1 MRFCS
6 FEWNRNWYGNN
17 GVSDVKE
24 TIYPLSK
31 IFPLAFFTN
40 KTSTFTF
47 PTVREIFNNDIVA
60 SNTTPSIGT
69 ITLPPQ
75 TTSKITIKDSA
86 GNIISTTNSAVLTS
100 SGQYMA
106 EYYISYNHGKYD
118 GCYDTLIY
126 YFSALENKH
135 PLKKYTITDCVIRC
149 LELAEPLRVTNSTG
163 DISLNTVLIKSK
175 EIPRFTFDGVEYSED
190 GLTYTIRQG
199 SQAEK
204 YDKIL
209 APTFTMT
216 KATLREQLQQIG
228 GFIHAE
234 PRLRNGVIYFD
245 EYGSNKY
252 SEISKKRYISA
263 KTSQNINEYCTS
275 LDSSADNLINRLD
288 YAQGVIIE
296 PFSGGAKTLR
306 CEATTLKIA
315 DDETS
320 FISTQLPIMEV
331 VKLEGQALV
340 KGSTT
345 EFTPWIDLTS
355 CVCEQAD
362 YLNLSSY
369 DGFFPYTKAYALYY
383 TQGQKNIRG
392 LFYKNPDAISTAWF
406 QHYAIVNCFKLN
418 GYEINEGNDKKIT
431 PYPKM
436 RFRVSYIP
444 IFSARIKTNKSI
456 VSLGEMPRT
465 LSYNQSNNFIETR
478 YYGEN
483 LKGVIARLGNIEKE
497 YTYKVAFLTDIPK
510 VGELF
515 DENYYISAVSC
526 EYHTTYIKVTVGLS
540 KDFNRLSEYIGISS
554 DIRMW
559 EVSEKQAYSRD
570 TVFNEYVLID
580 TTNAQQSDNFVL
592 INNGLSI
599 MSAISGETEDII
611 SEAEVLC
618 LNKKGK
624 KVTNYVISL
633 PVVSSA
639 FGNSLLFSFN
649 FEDNY
654 SAGQKVISA
663 ESANTKAYLSN
674 YVPYCDFYGR
684 FYYLGFNL
692 KNNTASTVDAFEL
705 PQKDNIDNSDAII
718 TTKSKFFVYRKNG
731 ADVPTI
737 NVQIHFCS
745 TDESI
750 VIGGALASNCALVNQ
765 KISKTKLYI
774 LPERINK
781 FAQSIDV
788 ANLVGYDVPELT
800 GQNIIRFYNGILAQ
814 ESGKAWAIV
823 TEPQIIKEIV
833 EDEDGNEVEQA
844 IDMGSKLILGRNI
857 DITQG
862 KYIRLPDFVFKQ
874 NLYK

>member
-1 MRFCS
+1 MKYS
-6 FEWNRNWYGNN
+6 IASSTVKDSLGNIQARNFQ
-17 GVSDVKE
+17 
-24 TIYPLSK
+24 SK
-31 IFPLAFFTN
+31 IIEGVLILNQTN
-40 KTSTFTF
+40 ILNLPSAKEIYNTES
-47 PTVREIFNNDIVA
+47 IFNYEIPGLKWYYE
-60 SNTTPSIGT
+60 SGQFIS
-69 ITLPPQ
+69 L
-75 TTSKITIKDSA
+75 SDSA
-86 GNIISTTNSAVLTS
+86 GNIISSNNTNILINSGGIFKAKYFIKYSLVAELAGAS
-100 SGQYMA
+100 SEFEA
-106 EYYISYNHGKYD
+106 TIEYSI
-118 GCYDTLIY
+118 T
-126 YFSALENKH
+126 ALENKL

-163 DISLNTVLIKSK
+163 DISLNTVLIRSK

-369 DGFFPYTKAYALYY
+369 DGFFPYAKAYALYY

-392 LFYKNPDAISTAWF
+392 LFYKNPDAISSAWF
-406 QHYAIVNCFKLN
+406 QNYAIVNCFKLN
-418 GYEINEGNDKKIT
+418 GYDINEGNDKEIT

-444 IFSARIKTNKSI
+444 KFSARVKTNKSI

-465 LSYNQSNNFIETR
+465 LSYNQSNNFVETR

-599 MSAISGETEDII
+599 VSAISGETEDII

-624 KVTNYVISL
+624 RVTNYVISL

-731 ADVPTI
+731 AEVPTI

-750 VIGGALASNCALVNQ
+750 VIGSALASNCALVNQ

-788 ANLVGYDVPELT
+788 TNLVGYDVPNLT
-800 GQNIIRFYNGILAQ
+800 GQYKISFFKSILAQ

-862 KYIRLPDFVFKQ
+862 KYIRLPDFVFKK